1 MKNFIKKNEK
11 IITYF
16 LIALIIFLIILIL
29 YSFFLNYK
37 QNGYLFDLKHNIK
50 IVQENCDIQLKKNMV
65 IEKNLN
71 EYIKKEETPST
82 YTIFLLLSVTFITG
96 FTVAGNMD
104 TGQQS
109 DRTLMN
115 LRHWANSGVL
125 TFGNLSG
132 LQSYTLLDADIVV
145 TPTQTNKTLYGI
157 RYRPTISGT
166 ALLFHYAATFASG
179 QIGIGTETP
188 NSSAIVD
195 ITSTTKG
202 VLFPRMT
209 STQKN
214 AITGVA
220 GLVIYDTTLNKLCVY
235 TTAWET
241 ITSI

>member
-96 FTVAGNMD
+96 FTVAGILKYKHLISIDDLFKNK
-104 TGQQS
+104 
-109 DRTLMN
+109 
-115 LRHWANSGVL
+115 NS
-125 TFGNLSG
+125 FDNN
-132 LQSYTLLDADIVV
+132 IE
-145 TPTQTNKTLYGI
+145 I
-157 RYRPTISGT
+157 
-166 ALLFHYAATFASG
+166 LFDC
-179 QIGIGTETP
+179 I
-188 NSSAIVD
+188 
-195 ITSTTKG
+195 
-202 VLFPRMT
+202 
-209 STQKN
+209 KN
-214 AITGVA
+214 WF
-220 GLVIYDTTLNKLCVY
+220 L
-235 TTAWET
+235 
-241 ITSI
+241 